1 VNGEVMMALRLEYS
15 EAIGKV
21 IRKDDL
27 STLGV
32 STQTMAEQAIAEG
45 RWDEAAVLAE
55 YFMQEIRMM
64 GGVMYTW
71 MECSLRDVLELT
83 GNQDPAAAA
92 KRIAMTP
99 RAFDAGAPA
108 LPKALAALTRRDG
121 EEAARQMEHM
131 RYEYRVVHDLCVRWN
146 QDLLT
151 WVCDIAG
158 EQAVLES
165 ILRTC
170 ESVWLK
176 RFGSW
181 YEWPVM
187 DRVYFT
193 AEGQRSHIVGTRR
206 RGDISIVEEPD
217 RFVFSFDPCG
227 SCGIMRRG
235 DPETGRT
242 MPEPAGN
249 TIPTAWSW
257 FRTGV
262 SWYGIHSP
270 IAMEWMW
277 MRDGKPPI
285 RPHEGCD
292 RDHACRWYVYK
303 DINRTPAAFYE
314 RMGFTPPDNAPTGL
328 ILNDA

>member
-1 VNGEVMMALRLEYS
+1 MTLKLEYS
-15 EAIGKV
+15 PAIGKV
-21 IRKDDL
+21 IRQDDL

-32 STQTMAEQAIAEG
+32 SSQTMAEQAIARG
-45 RWDEAAVLAE
+45 DWDEAATLAE

-71 MECSLRDVLELT
+71 MECTLGDLLALRET
-83 GNQDPAAAA
+83 RSAAEAAAA
-92 KRIAMTP
+92 IVATP
-99 RAFDAGAPA
+99 RAFDPGAPA
-108 LPKALAALTRRDG
+108 LPKALAAIDRRDG
-121 EEAARQMEHM
+121 EEAARQLEHM

-151 WVCDIAG
+151 QVSELAG
-158 EQAVLES
+158 EDAVLES

-176 RFGSW
+176 RFSAW
-181 YEWPVM
+181 YDWPVM

-206 RGDISIVEEPD
+206 RGDITITEEPD

-227 SCGIMRRG
+227 SCGVMRRG
-235 DPETGRT
+235 DPETGRQCDT
-242 MPEPAGN
+242 LAGN
-249 TIPTAWSW
+249 TTPKPWSW

-277 MRDGKPPI
+277 MRDGRPPI

-292 RDHACRWYVYK
+292 RGHACRWYVYK
-303 DINRTPAAFYE
+303 DIEKTPAAFYE
-314 RMGFTPPDNAPTGL
+314 RMGFEAPPQAPRDLVLDDT
-328 ILNDA
+328 

>member
-1 VNGEVMMALRLEYS
+1 MALKLAYS
-15 EAIGKV
+15 KAIGKV
-21 IRKDDL
+21 IRQDDL
-27 STLGV
+27 TTLGV
-32 STQTMAEQAIAEG
+32 SSQTMAEQSIAEG
-45 RWDEAAVLAE
+45 RWDEAAAVTE
-55 YFMQEIRMM
+55 YFMQELRMM

-71 MECSLRDVLELT
+71 MECTMRDVFEILGT
-83 GNQDPAAAA
+83 KDAHATAARLAL
-92 KRIAMTP
+92 TP
-99 RAFDAGAPA
+99 RLFDAGGPA
-108 LPKALAALTRRDG
+108 MPRALSAISRRDG
-121 EEAARQMEHM
+121 EEAARQLEHM
-131 RYEYRVVHDLCVRWN
+131 RYEFRVVHDLCVRWN

-151 WVCDIAG
+151 HVCELAG
-158 EQAVLES
+158 EDAVLES

-181 YEWPVM
+181 FEWPVI
-187 DRVYFT
+187 DRVFFT

-206 RGDISIVEEPD
+206 RGDITITEEDD
-217 RFVFSFDPCG
+217 RYVFSFDPCG

-242 MPEPAGN
+242 TPVLAGN

-277 MRDGKPPI
+277 MRQGKPPI

-292 RDHACRWYVYK
+292 GDRACRWYVYK
-303 DINRTPAAFYE
+303 DISKTPAAFYE
-314 RMGFTPPDNAPTGL
+314 RMGFTPPEDAPRDL
-328 ILNDA
+328 VLDDA